1 MAFDAKHKKAVASDT
16 KLATTMVR
24 ERRLE
29 LPRRLTHAP
38 QTCLSTCS
46 STLANCFFSK
56 ARVIIT
62 EKTRM
67 SRTNFK
73 ISCLSDIHNCI
84 GYAQQQRGKHQLA
97 ADARLNKVIAVEI
110 RIVAMQRGKLR

>member
-38 QTCLSTCS
+38 QTCLSTYS
-46 STLANCFFSK
+46 STLAYSPMPQIHLNPFASL
-56 ARVIIT
+56 ARHI
-62 EKTRM
+62 
-67 SRTNFK
+67 
-73 ISCLSDIHNCI
+73 
-84 GYAQQQRGKHQLA
+84 
-97 ADARLNKVIAVEI
+97 
-110 RIVAMQRGKLR
+110 